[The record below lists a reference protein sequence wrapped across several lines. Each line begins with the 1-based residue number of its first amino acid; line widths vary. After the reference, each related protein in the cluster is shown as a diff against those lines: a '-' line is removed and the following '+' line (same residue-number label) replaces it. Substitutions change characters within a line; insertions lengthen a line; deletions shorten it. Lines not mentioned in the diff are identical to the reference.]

1 MSSFKSLPTGALGSK
16 GNRFCISV
24 AHLAWRNIA
33 KFITRA
39 ISYFTVERSCTVV
52 LNPRNQPRDVP
63 AGSVG
68 SSFKS
73 EYQAHFYPK
82 LDALMQITFLLWVTV
97 VLLARRGQTLAMDLP
112 VLTLM
117 MVLLMVYWLYNI
129 YDANTGIHKCCMT
142 PKPTEILET
151 FSNRSD
157 AQVDHL
163 TREITGGHWS
173 HTHKGLRVIGVKNK
187 FCYSLIST
195 ILKKKNPL
203 SSLCATSLLSFTAK
217 IHERLVYT

>member
-142 PKPTEILET
+142 TKAHRNFGNLFEQIWRPSWPLNQRNNRGPLESYPQRAPSDRGKEQILL
-151 FSNRSD
+151 FSYFY
-157 AQVDHL
+157 HL
-163 TREITGGHWS
+163 E
-173 HTHKGLRVIGVKNK
+173 KE
-187 FCYSLIST
+187 
-195 ILKKKNPL
+195 NPL
-203 SSLCATSLLSFTAK
+203 SSLCATSLPSFTAK